1 MWSKRLQEFL
11 NEYFKRDSGRW
22 RDIKW
27 SSVLSTTQSVMLPEA
42 QHWGLIKSKLR
53 PSPAEGMGSTG
64 QVLCAG
70 ESWRRERGGN
80 RGAGL
85 EKKVW
90 AGTAIWACRLSH
102 VSGDQRVC
110 VCVFACVN
118 GLVSTIWSFL
128 VMRKHTARNERLPST
143 SSISGRRPFSPC
155 LVGVEQEVV
164 GDLGV
169 CVCVCAAAGVDSQIK
184 YEQVQTSKSM
194 DIFSQSGDYLR
205 GKTSP
210 KSVFMP
216 FSCITSEVSGEI
228 SRSELLNEQLCWM
241 QKCFFFA
248 RWAPLV
254 LRRDSSVM

>member
-1 MWSKRLQEFL
+1 
-11 NEYFKRDSGRW
+11 
-22 RDIKW
+22 
-27 SSVLSTTQSVMLPEA
+27 MLPEA

-90 AGTAIWACRLSH
+90 AGTAIRACRLSH

-169 CVCVCAAAGVDSQIK
+169 CVCVRLQEWTAKLNTNRFKLQKVWIFFLNLEIIWGERRPLSLSLCPFPALPQKSPEKSA
-184 YEQVQTSKSM
+184 VQ
-194 DIFSQSGDYLR
+194 
-205 GKTSP
+205 
-210 KSVFMP
+210 
-216 FSCITSEVSGEI
+216 SC
-228 SRSELLNEQLCWM
+228 
-241 QKCFFFA
+241 
-248 RWAPLV
+248 
-254 LRRDSSVM
+254 